1 MGAASLG
8 SRAIIGTFYETLR
21 LADGLGWQGK
31 IATLFNSNQESET
44 YKWLGMSPT
53 MREWIGQRLLRGLK
67 DNGLSIINKTFEST
81 LEVFVDDLRRDKTDQ
96 IRLRIKEMAD
106 RTSSHWAS
114 LISTLIN
121 SNGTAYDG
129 VNFFANTHSEGDSGT
144 LKNALTSTEYT
155 VLDVATAASPTP
167 SEMAD
172 ALMAVI
178 GHFYTFK
185 DDVGEPFNELSTN
198 FLVMVPVNLWG
209 ATVNAVSAKLLNT
222 GSGARDN
229 PLNAMGI
236 NIDVVV
242 NPRLT
247 STTKFFVFRTDGR
260 VGAFIKQ
267 EEVPVKVSAVAEGS
281 EEEFKHNRHLYGV
294 TAVRNVGFGMWQ
306 HAIQATLS

>member
-8 SRAIIGTFYETLR
+8 SRSIIGTFYEALR

-31 IATLFNSNQESET
+31 IATLFSSNQESET

-53 MREWIGQRLLRGLK
+53 MREWVGQRLLRGLK
-67 DNGLSIINKTFEST
+67 DNTLTIVNKTFEAT
-81 LEVFVDDLRRDKTDQ
+81 LEVFLDELRRDKTDQ

-106 RTSSHWAS
+106 RTASHWAS
-114 LISTLIN
+114 LVSTLIVN
-121 SNGTAYDG
+121 NGTAYDG
-129 VNFFANTHSEGDSGT
+129 VNFFAATHTEGDSGT
-144 LKNALTSTEYT
+144 QSNLLTLADYT
-155 VLDVATAASPTP
+155 AFDVLAPASPTP

-172 ALMAVI
+172 AIMAAI

-198 FLVMVPVNLWG
+198 FLVMVPVNMWG
-209 ATVNAVSAKLLNT
+209 AAVNAVGAQLLNT

-229 PLNAMGI
+229 PLNAMGL
-236 NIDVVV
+236 NIEVVV

-247 STTKFFVFRTDGR
+247 ANTKFFVFRTDGR
-260 VGAFIKQ
+260 VGPFIKQ
-267 EEVPVKVSAVAEGS
+267 EEVPVKVSAIAEGS

-294 TAVRNVGFGMWQ
+294 SAVRNVGFGMWQ
-306 HAIQATLS
+306 HAMSVTLG